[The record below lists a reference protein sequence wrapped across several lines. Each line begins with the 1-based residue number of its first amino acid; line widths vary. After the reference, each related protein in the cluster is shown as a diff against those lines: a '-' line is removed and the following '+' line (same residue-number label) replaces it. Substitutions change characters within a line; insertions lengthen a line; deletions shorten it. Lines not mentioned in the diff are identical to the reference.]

1 MPSHLTALDAIM
13 EAGGFRLPTAEVG
26 SVVILRRQNS
36 SQIGYCIDLKPALK
50 GGEIRSFYL
59 EPEDIVYVPQT
70 GITEVGQ
77 WIDQHINNLIPKTG
91 LVVLSQSGNTT
102 VGYDLR

>member
-1 MPSHLTALDAIM
+1 M
-13 EAGGFRLPTAEVG
+13 
-26 SVVILRRQNS
+26 
-36 SQIGYCIDLKPALK
+36 KPALK
-50 GGEIRSFYL
+50 GGEVRSFYL
-59 EPEDIVYVPQT
+59 EPEDIIYVPQT
-70 GITEVGQ
+70 RITEVGQ